1 LLLKDIG
8 GGINLVLNIN
18 NDRNRKIKGKIIL
31 ALCVLSVV
39 ITLMSLAMILSDA
52 ILDGLPWLDFQFISS
67 YPSRFPEKAG
77 ILPALAGS
85 VWVVLLTALFSFPLG
100 VTAAIYLEEYAPQ
113 NTLNRLINMNIANL
127 AGVPSIVYGILGL
140 GLFVDFLN
148 LGRSLLAGALTLTL
162 LILPVI
168 IIASREAIRS
178 VPREYR
184 EGAYALGA
192 SRWRVT
198 RDIVFSQAF
207 PGMLTGTIL
216 ALSRAIGEAAPM
228 VAIAALVYIR
238 FLPSGPLDRYTV
250 MPIQIFNWVNLPQ
263 ADFRG
268 LAAAGILVLL
278 IVLISMNFVAVWIR
292 NKYQRRR

>member
-1 LLLKDIG
+1 MISVALTLLS
-8 GGINLVLNIN
+8 
-18 NDRNRKIKGKIIL
+18 L
-31 ALCVLSVV
+31 AL
-39 ITLMSLAMILSDA
+39 ILSDA
-52 ILDGLPWLDFQFISS
+52 IVDGLPWLDLQFVTS
-67 YPSRFPEKAG
+67 YPSRFPERAG

-85 VWVVLLTALFSFPLG
+85 IWIVVLTALFSFPLG
-100 VTAAIYLEEYAPQ
+100 VMAAVYLEEYAPQ
-113 NTLNRLINMNIANL
+113 NALNRLINMNIANL
-127 AGVPSIVYGILGL
+127 AGVPSIVYGILGI
-140 GLFVDFLN
+140 GLFVDYLRM
-148 LGRSLLAGALTLTL
+148 GRSLLAGALTLTL

-198 RDIVFSQAF
+198 RDIVLSQAF

-238 FLPSGPLDRYTV
+238 FLPSGPLDRFTV
-250 MPIQIFNWVNLPQ
+250 MPIQIYNWVNLPR
-263 ADFRG
+263 ADFQG

-278 IVLISMNFVAVWIR
+278 IVLIAMNFVAVWIR
-292 NKYQRRR
+292 NKYQRRK

>member
-1 LLLKDIG
+1 MLHKDIG
-8 GGINLVLNIN
+8 GDINLVLNIN
-18 NDRNRKIKGKIIL
+18 NDRNRKIKGKIIQ

-39 ITLMSLAMILSDA
+39 ITLLSLAMILSDA

-85 VWVVLLTALFSFPLG
+85 IWVVLFTALFSFPLG

-148 LGRSLLAGALTLTL
+148 MGRSILAGALTLTL

-238 FLPSGPLDRYTV
+238 FLPSGPLDRFTV

>member
-1 LLLKDIG
+1 MSVAFALIS
-8 GGINLVLNIN
+8 
-18 NDRNRKIKGKIIL
+18 L
-31 ALCVLSVV
+31 AL
-39 ITLMSLAMILSDA
+39 IMSDA
-52 ILDGLPWLDFQFISS
+52 IIDGLPWFDIQFITS
-67 YPSRFPEKAG
+67 YPSRFPERAG
-77 ILPALAGS
+77 ILAALAGS
-85 VWVVLLTALFSFPLG
+85 VWIVLFTALFSFPLG
-100 VTAAIYLEEYAPQ
+100 VTAAIYLEEYATQ

-140 GLFVDFLN
+140 GLFVDFLRM
-148 LGRSLLAGALTLTL
+148 GRSVLAGSLTLAL

-238 FLPSGPLDRYTV
+238 FVPSSPLDRFTV
-250 MPIQIFNWVNLPQ
+250 MPIQIFNWVSLPQ

-278 IVLISMNFVAVWIR
+278 VVLLSMNLVAVFIR
-292 NKYQRRR
+292 NKYQRRW

>member
-1 LLLKDIG
+1 MKSTLSH
-8 GGINLVLNIN
+8 N
-18 NDRNRKIKGKIIL
+18 RNRRIKGFIIHV
-31 ALCVLSVV
+31 LC
-39 ITLMSLAMILSDA
+39 LMSVAFALISLAIIMSDA
-52 ILDGLPWLDFQFISS
+52 IIDGLPWFDIQFITS
-67 YPSRFPEKAG
+67 YPSRFPERAG
-77 ILPALAGS
+77 ILAALAGS
-85 VWVVLLTALFSFPLG
+85 VWIVLFTALFSFPLG
-100 VTAAIYLEEYAPQ
+100 VTAAIYLEEYATH
-113 NTLNRLINMNIANL
+113 NTLNRLINVNIANL

-140 GLFVDFLN
+140 GLFVDFLRI
-148 LGRSLLAGALTLTL
+148 GRSVLAGSLTLAL

-238 FLPSGPLDRYTV
+238 FVPSSPFDRFTV

-278 IVLISMNFVAVWIR
+278 LVLLSMNLVAVFLR
-292 NKYQRRR
+292 NKYQRRG

>member
-1 LLLKDIG
+1 MLLKDIG

-39 ITLMSLAMILSDA
+39 ITLLSLSMILSDA

-85 VWVVLLTALFSFPLG
+85 IWVVILTALFSFPLG
-100 VTAAIYLEEYAPQ
+100 VMAAIYLEEYAPQ

-148 LGRSLLAGALTLTL
+148 LGRSVLAGALTLTL

-178 VPREYR
+178 VP
-184 EGAYALGA
+184 
-192 SRWRVT
+192 
-198 RDIVFSQAF
+198 
-207 PGMLTGTIL
+207 
-216 ALSRAIGEAAPM
+216 
-228 VAIAALVYIR
+228 
-238 FLPSGPLDRYTV
+238 
-250 MPIQIFNWVNLPQ
+250 
-263 ADFRG
+263 
-268 LAAAGILVLL
+268 
-278 IVLISMNFVAVWIR
+278 
-292 NKYQRRR
+292 

>member
-1 LLLKDIG
+1 MLLKDFG
-8 GGINLVLNIN
+8 GSINLVFKIN
-18 NDRNRKIKGKIIL
+18 NNRNRNIKGKIL
-31 ALCVLSVV
+31 QVLCVLSVL
-39 ITLMSLAMILSDA
+39 ITLLSLGMILSDA
-52 ILDGLPWLDFQFISS
+52 IIDGLPWLDFQFISS
-67 YPSRFPEKAG
+67 YPSRFPERAG
-77 ILPALAGS
+77 ILPALVGS
-85 VWVVLLTALFSFPLG
+85 VWVVILTTLFSFPLG
-100 VTAAIYLEEYAPQ
+100 VMAAIYLEEYAPK
-113 NTLNRLINMNIANL
+113 NTLNKLINMNIANL
-127 AGVPSIVYGILGL
+127 AGVPSIVYGILGI

-148 LGRSLLAGALTLTL
+148 LGRSILSGALTLTL

-238 FLPSGPLDRYTV
+238 FLPSGPLDRFTV

-278 IVLISMNFVAVWIR
+278 IVLISMNFVAVLIR
-292 NKYQRRR
+292 NKYQKRR